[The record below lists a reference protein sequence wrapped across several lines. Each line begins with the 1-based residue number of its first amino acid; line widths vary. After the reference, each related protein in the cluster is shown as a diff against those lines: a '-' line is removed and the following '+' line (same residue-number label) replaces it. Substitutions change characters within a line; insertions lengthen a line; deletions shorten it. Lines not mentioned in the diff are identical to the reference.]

1 MAGSSSVTKETR
13 VLKSARELAIS
24 AMLPVG
30 AAPPSTAP
38 FPISSESI
46 SSLEVLSCFAVTR
59 VHKRNVLKRLET
71 NEIFIWKKSFLE
83 FYFGPER
90 ICDVYSC

>member
-1 MAGSSSVTKETR
+1 MAGSSSVTNETR

-38 FPISSESI
+38 LSMVSSESFFL
-46 SSLEVLSCFAVTR
+46 SLLAATSVHTR
-59 VHKRNVLKRLET
+59 VKI
-71 NEIFIWKKSFLE
+71 NENFILMKGCLLL
-83 FYFGPER
+83 
-90 ICDVYSC
+90 